1 MIHERIRS
9 FGYEWVWQA
18 GRFEIELR
26 VYTDLQL
33 NPTGEGF
40 DRRAVD
46 DVVAAVRRAPTV
58 GGAVIRR
65 ITLAGVHSLTE
76 GAQFNG

>member
-9 FGYEWVWQA
+9 FGHEWVWEA

-26 VYTDLQL
+26 VYTDLPL
-33 NPTGEGF
+33 NPSAEGF

-46 DVVAAVRRAPTV
+46 DLVAAVRRAPTF
-58 GGAVIRR
+58 GGAIIRR
-65 ITLAGVHSLTE
+65 ITLAGTHSFTQDARLDP
-76 GAQFNG
+76 